1 MRISFEIFD
10 GKTKNIQ
17 ALLSFYCKNNIDKR
31 YVLSIDAIS
40 LKSYISVSKNGEVKG
55 LKNTKFISKEE
66 ALKINSSKCFLNQKK
81 MKSKIIYLQF
91 TCVRSTLWKNHF
103 LLF

>member
-1 MRISFEIFD
+1 MGISFEIFD

-66 ALKINSSKCFLNQKK
+66 ALKINSDENEFKMFL
-81 MKSKIIYLQF
+81 KSKEDEIENYIFAIYL
-91 TCVRSTLWKNHF
+91 
-103 LLF
+103 

>member
-17 ALLSFYCKNNIDKR
+17 ALLSFYCKNNIDKS

-40 LKSYISVSKNGEVKG
+40 LKSYISVSKNDEVKG
-55 LKNTKFISKEE
+55 LKNTKLS
-66 ALKINSSKCFLNQKK
+66 AKK
-81 MKSKIIYLQF
+81 K
-91 TCVRSTLWKNHF
+91 H
-103 LLF
+103 